1 MEGHGRYILN
11 DNGRPIPCEDLFAWA
26 EWMEKSHEK
35 RVVERTQ
42 IDEHVRVSTV
52 FLGLDHN
59 FFSGG
64 NPILFESMIFGGPH
78 DQHQERYRT
87 REEAQRGHQAM
98 VEWALNAGTKGAPS

>member
-11 DNGRPIPCEDLFAWA
+11 DNGRPIPCGDLFEWA
-26 EWMEKSHEK
+26 NWMETQRAKRIVEK
-35 RVVERTQ
+35 TQ

-59 FFSGG
+59 FYGG
-64 NPILFESMIFGGPH
+64 DPLLYESMIFGGPH
-78 DQHQERYRT
+78 DQHQERYHT
-87 REEAQRGHQAM
+87 LEEAKRGHQTM